1 MESKQVS
8 GSQAIAYRNYRRARD
23 RALVRL
29 SHAYPNVYRE
39 YLEEEKAIDEEQG
52 SKWVSISGN
61 NTLTVGIRSNKS
73 KQTSAS
79 PQRSR
84 NKRSKGKRK

>member
-29 SHAYPNVYRE
+29 SHQFPELYQE
-39 YLEEEKAIDEEQG
+39 YLEEEKEYDEEQG
-52 SKWVSISGN
+52 TKWLSIDGD
-61 NTLTVGIRSNKS
+61 TYVTVGVRSNNKAPRNRSPKKSRNKS
-73 KQTSAS
+73 KGE
-79 PQRSR
+79 RR
-84 NKRSKGKRK
+84 